1 MSPRLY
7 ALIAGGL
14 LVISGLIALVFAV
27 TIPADSIVID
37 SVECGN
43 GFGMVDKAPIGA
55 PDDWRTQCDSAVSG
69 RQTLG
74 WVLVGVGVLVSV
86 GSLAIRT
93 AGREEPAAS

>member
-14 LVISGLIALVFAV
+14 LAVVGLIALVFAV
-27 TIPADSIVID
+27 TIPADSIIID
-37 SVECGN
+37 SIECGN

-69 RQTLG
+69 RQT
-74 WVLVGVGVLVSV
+74 WAWILVGVGVLVAV
-86 GSLAIRT
+86 GSLAIKT
-93 AGREEPAAS
+93 AEREKPAAS